1 MGKVYIIGKDAVPSS
16 LKVGADEQVEM
27 TLVVLP
33 GTSCKLDMDIE
44 ITGPGASVAISG
56 LYVCGSDEKVGISVR
71 MAHTSGGSISRQ
83 LFKGIVGGNAKADFD
98 GLIVVSQDAQ
108 KTEAYQSTHNLL
120 LSEQARADAR
130 PQLEIYADDVK
141 CSHGAAI
148 GRLNEE
154 EQFYMRSRGISLA
167 EAKVLQMISFI
178 SPVIDT
184 IADEAERVQ
193 LQSVIED
200 SIRRMVR

>member
-1 MGKVYIIGKDAVPSS
+1 MGKVYIIGKDAVPTS
-16 LKVGADEQVEM
+16 LKVGSGEQVDM

-33 GTSCKLDMDIE
+33 GTSCRLDMDVE
-44 ITGPGASVAISG
+44 ITGPDASVAISG

-71 MAHTSGGSISRQ
+71 LAHTSGGSISRQ
-83 LFKGIVGGNAKADFD
+83 LFKGIVGGKARADFD
-98 GLIVVSQDAQ
+98 GLIVVAQDSQ

-120 LSEQARADAR
+120 LSPQAKADAR

-141 CSHGAAI
+141 CSHGATI

-184 IADEAERVQ
+184 IADQSEREEVR
-193 LQSVIED
+193 SVIEGA
-200 SIRRMVR
+200 IRDMVR